1 MHFVAYKQQGIIFY
15 HILLFIA
22 PNLITNKHSVLM
34 RPTVVL
40 AYSLYML
47 EVFFDG
53 LCIPNH
59 RYGIACYGYLI
70 KKDDDGKVII
80 YSDKGVVSKPFS
92 DEATNNVAEYTALI
106 KSFQWLKENGD
117 AKPVVLEIINVP
129 CP

>member
-47 EVFFDG
+47 DG
-53 LCIPNH
+53 LCIQNN
-59 RYGIACYGYLI
+59 RNGIACYGYLI

-106 KSFQWLKENGD
+106 KSFQWLKENGV
-117 AKPVVLEIINVP
+117 AKAVVLEIINVP
-129 CP
+129 CS